1 VRLYTKWKCVG
12 VHRRIRRTRVPL
24 EPFGTQLHF
33 SVASEA
39 SIFGHR
45 FNFKAL
51 LISGALTTWVR

>member
-1 VRLYTKWKCVG
+1 MRIY
-12 VHRRIRRTRVPL
+12 RRIRRTPVPL
-24 EPFGTQLHF
+24 EPYDTQLHF
-33 SVASEA
+33 PVASEA